1 MCKEFRSERLKGD
14 KTILDHIK
22 KKLSTHTV
30 SKKNTEEKMQDRVIV
45 LKKDRK
51 IMICFLLRSRKRPK
65 LNLEKYMI

>member
-30 SKKNTEEKMQDRVIV
+30 SKKTTKEKIQDRVIV
-45 LKKDRK
+45 LKKEKNHD
-51 IMICFLLRSRKRPK
+51 LLFT
-65 LNLEKYMI
+65 